1 MPTVFEIVTERIT
14 AKLEQGVIPWRR
26 PWHAESGLP
35 RNLVSGKEYRGINV
49 FLLGCQGY
57 ESQYWLTFR
66 QAKELGGSVRK
77 GEKARTSIP
86 RRARKKRGAFRSC
99 ATSQHSTSPSVRA

>member
-14 AKLEQGVIPWRR
+14 AKLEQGIIPWRR

-35 RNLVSGKEYRGINV
+35 RNLVSGKEYRGINI

-57 ESQYWLTFR
+57 ELSYWLTFWER
-66 QAKELGGSVRK
+66 RISSGS
-77 GEKARTSIP
+77 
-86 RRARKKRGAFRSC
+86 
-99 ATSQHSTSPSVRA
+99 